1 MNAKILEWEIFGWK
15 LSYTFILALLK
26 IFQNLPIV
34 GYPRLKYSKV
44 KGKKKYLYIHLVAYG
59 FYTVRMLIKVLEGY
73 ILYNFCLRFFIS
85 WTFFEVE
92 GKARTELNY
101 FEYHLRSIWSPDSK
115 CDPGELEYS
124 GRRMG
129 RICPIFKY
137 SL

>member
-92 GKARTELNY
+92 GK
-101 FEYHLRSIWSPDSK
+101 
-115 CDPGELEYS
+115 CDPGEQEYS